1 MAQTKTVTDWRVL
14 VRTGAETANKTRLS
28 YVLGEQVNIKKV
40 SDFDDKLDFIS
51 YMFELFI
58 ASEMCDK
65 EVKELNDIDIART
78 KRDLKGKDV
87 ELVWL

>member
-1 MAQTKTVTDWRVL
+1 
-14 VRTGAETANKTRLS
+14 
-28 YVLGEQVNIKKV
+28 VNIKEV
-40 SDFDDKLDFIS
+40 SDFEDKLDFIS

-65 EVKELNDIDIART
+65 EVIELNDIDIARI
-78 KRDLKGKDV
+78 KRDLKARNV

>member
-1 MAQTKTVTDWRVL
+1 
-14 VRTGAETANKTRLS
+14 
-28 YVLGEQVNIKKV
+28 VNIKKV

>member
-1 MAQTKTVTDWRVL
+1 M
-14 VRTGAETANKTRLS
+14 
-28 YVLGEQVNIKKV
+28 NIKKV
-40 SDFDDKLDFIS
+40 SDFEDKLDFIS

-65 EVKELNDIDIART
+65 EVQELNDIDIARI
-78 KRDLKGKDV
+78 KRDLKDRNV